1 MNNKDIPMIPNRKAS
16 LPRVYGDTPSF
27 LGVPVLRQET
37 LTGGCDIIVAGVPW
51 EGTVTWGTFTGCE
64 LAPRS
69 IRHAAA
75 RYGGFLP
82 EYETNLFDY
91 LKIADIG
98 DIAVNPNDPQATMR
112 NVHQAMGH
120 IYRNRSIPF
129 VLGGDHSFTPEII
142 RALSDANDGDIGVIH
157 FDAHLDNAKVFG
169 EDEFARCGPLHR
181 ISQIDRVRKE
191 SIVHLGIR
199 GPRNAPSQYEYAQSM
214 GARIFT
220 TREIREKG
228 MAVVTEEAIAIA
240 HKNTKHVFVTIC
252 SDCIDAGYNPGG
264 PADFNGLFPH
274 ELLPALHRIAESGIS
289 GLDYV
294 EVYPGQDPQGYSS
307 HLAAWAMIYALVG
320 MAARKRDQAHK
331 VEAKSGPVSTFA
343 PLQ

>member
-27 LGVPVLRQET
+27 LGVPVFEAKT
-37 LTGGCDIIVAGVPW
+37 LVPGCDVIVAGVPW
-51 EGTVTWGTFTGCE
+51 EGTVTWGSFSGCE
-64 LAPRS
+64 LAPRT

-91 LKIADIG
+91 LKLGDIG
-98 DIAVNPNDPQATMR
+98 DIVVNPNDPAETMR
-112 NVHQAMGH
+112 NVHRTMGQ
-120 IYRNRSIPF
+120 IYRSQSIPF

-142 RALSDANDGDIGVIH
+142 RALSDTDDGDIGVIH
-157 FDAHLDNAKVFG
+157 FDAHLDNAKAFG
-169 EDEFARCGPLHR
+169 SDMLARCGPIHR
-181 ISQIDRVRKE
+181 IAQVKRVRKQ
-191 SIVHLGIR
+191 SIVHVGIR
-199 GPRNAPSQYEYAQSM
+199 GPRNSPTQYEYAQSM
-214 GARIFT
+214 GARVIT
-220 TREIREKG
+220 TREIKEKG
-228 MAVVTEEAIAIA
+228 MAAVTEEAIAIA
-240 HKNTKHVFVTIC
+240 NEKTKHVFVTIC

-264 PADFNGLFPH
+264 PADFNGLLPN
-274 ELLPALHRIAESGIS
+274 ELLPALHRIGQSGIA

-320 MAARKRDQAHK
+320 MASRKRDG
-331 VEAKSGPVSTFA
+331 V
-343 PLQ
+343 

>member
-27 LGVPVLRQET
+27 LGVPVVNSET
-37 LTGGCDIIVAGVPW
+37 LIAGCDVIVAGVPW
-51 EGTVTWGTFTGCE
+51 EGTVTWGSFTGCE
-64 LAPRS
+64 MAPRS
-69 IRHAAA
+69 IRHASA

-82 EYETNLFDY
+82 EYEMNLFDH
-91 LKIADIG
+91 LQVADIG
-98 DIAVNPNDPQATMR
+98 DVTVNPNDPAETMI
-112 NVHQAMGH
+112 NVHRTMSR
-120 IYRNRSIPF
+120 IYRNQSIPF

-142 RALSDANDGDIGVIH
+142 RALSDEDDGDIGVIH

-169 EDEFARCGPLHR
+169 EDKFARCGPIHR
-181 ISQIDRVRKE
+181 IAQIGRVRRK
-191 SIVHLGIR
+191 SIAHVGIR
-199 GPRNAPSQYEYAQSM
+199 GPRNSPAQYEYAQSM

-220 TREIREKG
+220 TREIRERG
-228 MAVVTEEAIAIA
+228 MTAVVEDALAVA
-240 HKNTKHVFVTIC
+240 HEKTKHVFVTIC

-274 ELLPALHRIAESGIS
+274 ELLPALHRIGQSGIA

-320 MAARKRDQAHK
+320 IASRKSEK
-331 VEAKSGPVSTFA
+331 LEKA
-343 PLQ
+343 P

>member
-27 LGVPVLRQET
+27 LGVPVVNAET
-37 LTGGCDIIVAGVPW
+37 LVTGCDVIIAGVPW
-51 EGTVTWGTFTGCE
+51 EGTVTWGSFTGCE

-82 EYETNLFDY
+82 EYEMNLFDY
-91 LKIADIG
+91 LRIADIG
-98 DIAVNPNDPQATMR
+98 DVVVNPNDPSETMR
-112 NVHQAMGH
+112 NVHQTMSH
-120 IYRNRSIPF
+120 IYRNQSIPF

-142 RALSDANDGDIGVIH
+142 RALSDADDGDIGVIH

-169 EDEFARCGPLHR
+169 DDKYARCGPIHR
-181 ISQIDRVRKE
+181 ISQIGRVRRK
-191 SIVHLGIR
+191 SIAHVGIR
-199 GPRNAPSQYEYAQSM
+199 GPRNSPTQFEYAQSM

-220 TREIREKG
+220 TREIRERG
-228 MAVVTEEAIAIA
+228 MAAVIEDAIAVA
-240 HKNTKHVFVTIC
+240 HEKTKYVFVTIC

-274 ELLPALHRIAESGIS
+274 ELLPALHRIGQSGIS

-320 MAARKRDQAHK
+320 IASTKREK
-331 VEAKSGPVSTFA
+331 
-343 PLQ
+343 L

>member
-27 LGVPVLRQET
+27 LGVPVVTAET
-37 LTGGCDIIVAGVPW
+37 LAMGCDVVVAGVPW
-51 EGTVTWGTFTGCE
+51 EGTVTWGSFSSCE
-64 LAPRS
+64 LAPRT

-91 LKIADIG
+91 LKVADIG
-98 DIAVNPNDPQATMR
+98 DVSVNPNDPCQTMQS
-112 NVHQAMGH
+112 VHDTMLR
-120 IYRNRSIPF
+120 IYRNRSIP
-129 VLGGDHSFTPEII
+129 VVMGGDHSFTPEIV
-142 RALSDANDGDIGVIH
+142 RALADADDGDIGIIH
-157 FDAHLDNAKVFG
+157 FDAHLDNAKAFG
-169 EDEFARCGPLHR
+169 EDQFPRCGPIHR
-181 ISQIDRVRKE
+181 IAQIPKVRKE
-191 SIVHLGIR
+191 SIVHVGIR
-199 GPRNAPSQYEYAQSM
+199 GPRNSPTQYEYAQSM

-220 TREIREKG
+220 TREIREIG
-228 MAVVTEEAIAIA
+228 MAAVVEEAIAIA
-240 HKNTKHVFVTIC
+240 HEKTKHVFVTIC

-274 ELLPALHRIAESGIS
+274 ELLPALHRIGASGIA
-289 GLDYV
+289 GMDYV

-320 MAARKRDQAHK
+320 VASRKR
-331 VEAKSGPVSTFA
+331 EALG
-343 PLQ
+343 